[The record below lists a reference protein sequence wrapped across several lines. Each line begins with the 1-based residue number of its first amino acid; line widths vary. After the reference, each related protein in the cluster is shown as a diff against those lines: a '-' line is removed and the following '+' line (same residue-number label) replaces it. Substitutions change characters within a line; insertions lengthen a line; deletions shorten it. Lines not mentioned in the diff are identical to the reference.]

1 MSINRNQEN
10 PFVGYEYKDVTL
22 HRSMEPLYADGYP
35 HFGWSL
41 EGIASAVN
49 NLFSVVMKFKR
60 DRKIRNKT
68 ELTRLQRQFEACVA
82 EIEALE
88 RSKQF
93 AASAF
98 AYVLG
103 VAGTAFMAGSLFAY
117 LAGLMPLCV
126 LFAIPG
132 FAGWIFP
139 YFVFCHVQKRK
150 TAEVTPLIDKKHDEI
165 YETCE
170 KANSLLA

>member
-1 MSINRNQEN
+1 MSSNMKQEN
-10 PFVGYEYKDVTL
+10 PFIGYEYKDVTL

-35 HFGWSL
+35 NFGWSL
-41 EGIASAVN
+41 EGTASTVN
-49 NLFSVVMKFKR
+49 NLFFVVMKFKR
-60 DRKIRNKT
+60 DRKIRNKM

-88 RSKQF
+88 RSKHLM
-93 AASAF
+93 ASAV
-98 AYVLG
+98 AYGLG
-103 VAGTAFMAGSLFAY
+103 VVGTAFMAGSVFAY
-117 LAGLMPLCV
+117 LAGMMPLCI

-139 YFVFCHVQKRK
+139 YFIFCHVQRKK